1 VISSKRVKASFA
13 ELLSQVR
20 AGDEHAAAELVRE
33 YQPMVE
39 RVVRVRLAHGRLGH
53 VVGVSDVCQSVMAS
67 FFVRAAL
74 GQYEL
79 KTPEDLLRLL
89 GVMARNKATDQ
100 QRRHRNAHAHVGL
113 DGVSESALASAAPS
127 PSRAVELSRLA
138 REVRGRLSPELQ
150 QLLELRAQ
158 GLSWEQIGE
167 QVGQK
172 ADALRKRMGRAVDEL
187 AAAFERDS
195 RI

>member
-1 VISSKRVKASFA
+1 VKASFE

-20 AGDEHAAAELVRE
+20 AGDERAAAELVRE

-53 VVGVSDVCQSVMAS
+53 VGVSDVCQSVMAS

-100 QRRHRNAHAHVGL
+100 QRRHRNAHAHVEL

-127 PSRAVELSRLA
+127 PGQAVELSRLA

-158 GLSWEQIGE
+158 ELSWEEIAERFGE
-167 QVGQK
+167 K
-172 ADALRKRMGRAVDEL
+172 ADALRKRMARAVDEI

-195 RI
+195 RS

>member
-1 VISSKRVKASFA
+1 VKASFA

-20 AGDEHAAAELVRE
+20 AGDERAAAELVRE

-100 QRRHRNAHAHVGL
+100 QRRHRNAQAHVEL
-113 DGVSESALASAAPS
+113 EGVSESVLASAAPS
-127 PSRAVELSRLA
+127 PGQALELSRLA

-150 QLLELRAQ
+150 QVMELRAQ
-158 GLSWEQIGE
+158 ELSWEEIAERFGE
-167 QVGQK
+167 K
-172 ADALRKRMGRAVDEL
+172 ADALRKRMARAVDEI
-187 AAAFERDS
+187 AAAFERD
-195 RI
+195 